1 MAGKTPSLLC
11 RDIVGRQVRLVH
23 PVVTRGGVEFA
34 VGTEMLCAGTYHG
47 RFMLKNV
54 EGQPAAWVSHVERRD
69 FELLP

>member
-1 MAGKTPSLLC
+1 M
-11 RDIVGRQVRLVH
+11 H